1 MSLCLPFFMSPGVH
15 WPLPSKMGNGSRAPQ
30 TVLSEAWQSSEL
42 STAKQ
47 QLDSQGKALP
57 WHSTFPTYS
66 IQISPLLTTKEL
78 PFSCPGVAEIPMME
92 NVNLWP
98 ARCYSCRDHF
108 LLKPGEILPCR
119 VKDLVTSSRGGNVQ
133 SAVLQSSC
141 YFIPLKRT

>member
-1 MSLCLPFFMSPGVH
+1 MSLCLSSFMSPGVH
-15 WPLPSKMGNGSRAPQ
+15 WPLASKMGDGRRAPR
-30 TVLSEAWQSSEL
+30 TALSEAWQSSEL
-42 STAKQ
+42 STAKE

-57 WHSTFPTYS
+57 RHPTFPTYS
-66 IQISPLLTTKEL
+66 TQVSPLLMTKEL
-78 PFSCPGVAEIPMME
+78 PFSCPGAAEIRMME

-119 VKDLVTSSRGGNVQ
+119 VKDLVTSSCGGNVQ